1 MLVLGI
7 SGSLR
12 RDSYNTALLRAAA
25 RLLPSGA
32 ELVEYDGLRS
42 LPAFSEDDEDAP
54 GAAVDTLRDA
64 IVSADAVLIA
74 TPEYNSSIPGALKNA
89 LDWGS
94 RPTSE
99 AALLNKPAA
108 VIGASSSM
116 FGAVWA
122 QAETRKVLR
131 AS

>member
-1 MLVLGI
+1 M
-7 SGSLR
+7 R
-12 RDSYNTALLRAAA
+12 MTDFSYPT
-25 RLLPSGA
+25 
-32 ELVEYDGLRS
+32 
-42 LPAFSEDDEDAP
+42 
-54 GAAVDTLRDA
+54 
-64 IVSADAVLIA
+64 
-74 TPEYNSSIPGALKNA
+74 
-89 LDWGS
+89 GS

-131 AS
+131 ASGARVIDRELPLAKAATAFRANGRLADPDLQTELRDILVELQALVHARDKLAAAA